1 MICDGNSKDKETFMS
16 EIHHPQITPQ
26 DHIHTE
32 PRKLKPP
39 KVHIGMRNIK
49 TAFAATLCALIYL
62 LINRNPTFACIGA
75 VFGMGGDLGQSKLS
89 GGNRLFGTII
99 GGLIGMG
106 LFRIYIIFHPEGGF
120 KPLMLLLLFAGVVVM
135 ILISTAVKW
144 PGAIQ
149 PGGVMLCIILFNTPV
164 ESYIAYSLNRILDT
178 AIGVIIALLI
188 NFLLPQERW
197 QKIKTRLTRKH

>member
-1 MICDGNSKDKETFMS
+1 MS

-26 DHIHTE
+26 DHIHME
-32 PRKLKPP
+32 EKKLKSP
-39 KVHIGMRNIK
+39 KFHIGMRNIK
-49 TAFAATLCALIYL
+49 TAFAATFCAFLYL
-62 LINRNPTFACIGA
+62 LVDRNPTFACIGA
-75 VFGMGGDLGQSKLS
+75 VFGMGGDMGQSKLS

-120 KPLMLLLLFAGVVVM
+120 KPLMLLLLFIGVVIL
-135 ILISTAVKW
+135 ILISTGVKW

-164 ESYIAYSLNRILDT
+164 ATYVAYSLNRIIDT
-178 AIGVIIALLI
+178 AIGVIIALII
-188 NFLLPQERW
+188 NALLPQARW
-197 QKIKTRLTRKH
+197 LKIKNFVTNKTPCRS